1 MVFEWNEKKNEVN
14 KKKHGIGFED
24 AVFVFQDPFSMETYD
39 RKHSTS
45 SEDRWQIIGFAERF
59 LYVVYTERSGNIRI
73 ISARLATNE
82 EINAYYQKNHS

>member
-39 RKHSTS
+39 RKHSTG